1 MRIEEFLDL
10 MGFRIAVVVRA
21 GLAWIV
27 CGLLGEG
34 LAGWGGWGEWG
45 WGMEIISLIFWVF
58 NGIWDIGIWESGKV
72 GMMDL
77 NWKMIFAD
85 WT

>member
-34 LAGWGGWGEWG
+34 LE
-45 WGMEIISLIFWVF
+45 
-58 NGIWDIGIWESGKV
+58 
-72 GMMDL
+72 DL
-77 NWKMIFAD
+77 WLA
-85 WT
+85 WR